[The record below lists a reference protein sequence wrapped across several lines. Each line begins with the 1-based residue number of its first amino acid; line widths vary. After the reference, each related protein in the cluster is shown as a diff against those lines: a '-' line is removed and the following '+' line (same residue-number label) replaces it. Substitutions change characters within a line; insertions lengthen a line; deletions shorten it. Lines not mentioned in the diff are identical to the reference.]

1 MSLYCSPG
9 NHDLSNHCPWYYILI
24 YDIPGLERNQLG
36 ASISTKLILHIENQ
50 NQENTTLSE
59 HFKNPIKKS
68 HIETQ
73 IDTPYTQIHECS
85 LSRLGTCTSI
95 IRGGDKLVIWIQTIP
110 PSETM
115 QPRMCLQHASK
126 MLTPTYYN

>member
-1 MSLYCSPG
+1 MKMHSIS
-9 NHDLSNHCPWYYILI
+9 YIL
-24 YDIPGLERNQLG
+24 N
-36 ASISTKLILHIENQ
+36 LIKQENE

-59 HFKNPIKKS
+59 HFQNPIKKS

-73 IDTPYTQIHECS
+73 IDTPYPQIHDCS
-85 LSRLGTCTSI
+85 LSLLGIGTSI

-110 PSETM
+110 PSETV

-126 MLTPTYYN
+126 MPTPAYNRANSAVIKNNLEHHTQHI

>member
-1 MSLYCSPG
+1 MQSIS
-9 NHDLSNHCPWYYILI
+9 YIL
-24 YDIPGLERNQLG
+24 N
-36 ASISTKLILHIENQ
+36 LIKQENQ

-126 MLTPTYYN
+126 MLTPTYNRANSAVIKNNLEHHTQHI

>member
-1 MSLYCSPG
+1 MHSIS
-9 NHDLSNHCPWYYILI
+9 YIL
-24 YDIPGLERNQLG
+24 N
-36 ASISTKLILHIENQ
+36 LIKQENE

-59 HFKNPIKKS
+59 HFQNPIKKS

-73 IDTPYTQIHECS
+73 IDTPYPHIHDCS
-85 LSRLGTCTSI
+85 LSLLGIGTSI

-110 PSETM
+110 PSETV

-126 MLTPTYYN
+126 MPTPAYNRANSAVIKNNLEHHTQHI